1 MLTALHSNGVRVV
14 VCERY
19 DRVARDSMWI
29 EWTIRHL
36 RDNEFTP
43 VSACE
48 PELADD
54 ADPHRKPMR
63 GMVAIFAEL
72 EKSALVLKLRAAR
85 QRARQNRND
94 YRKGRKPYG
103 DRPGEDKVIKD
114 IISLRSAGMAYDTIA
129 EQLNA
134 KGTPARKG

>member
-19 DRVARDSMWI
+19 DPVARDSMWI

-36 RDNEFTP
+36 RDNEFTL

-72 EKSALVLKLRAAR
+72 EKSALST
-85 QRARQNRND
+85 QTQ
-94 YRKGRKPYG
+94 G
-103 DRPGEDKVIKD
+103 
-114 IISLRSAGMAYDTIA
+114 SSSAGA
-129 EQLNA
+129 A
-134 KGTPARKG
+134 KQK